1 MKRKQVLALLLS
13 AAIIAGNV
21 MTVGATDIVSKDG
34 EIVFTEKAPEDK
46 ADVQETKELEVQE
59 KVEQNTEVETPV
71 VEKPVVEE
79 AKPEEPKIVEKHTNF
94 VQLPE
99 KKELK
104 SLETMAAEARLIDA
118 PITGVK
124 FEKSNYSTLAGQDMK
139 IYCNLL
145 PSNEHKTAYSSF
157 SVSDESIVDDYT
169 WQYTDRGYE
178 LSLHAKKAGKVT
190 ITCRATPD
198 GEKFFTDS
206 CTLTVKEGIVALESI
221 SLDKTSVTTTLKD
234 VEYETGLVR
243 VKLNP
248 ENPTVDKTLTVSSS
262 NPEVADATT
271 SGYNDQFRI
280 SFWKEGTATITA
292 SVAGKTATCKVT
304 ILSESGEV
312 GLESIQ
318 LNKTEL
324 RTTEGDKNK
333 LTVSYNPN
341 NTTVDKTVAWTSSDN
356 KVATVDEYGNVT
368 SVGAGTATITA
379 TVAGKTAT
387 CKVTV
392 TKKEVALESIKLNKT
407 AVSGK
412 VGDSEKLTV
421 SYNPNNTT
429 VDKTVAW
436 TSSDK
441 RVATV
446 DKNGNV
452 EMVGVGSATITAT
465 VAGKT
470 ATCKVTVSKKEVAL
484 ESIKLNKT
492 AVSGKI
498 GDSEKLT
505 VTYNPNNTTVDK
517 TVAWTSSDK
526 KVATVDKNGN
536 VEMVGVGTATI
547 TATVAGKTATCK
559 VTVSKKEVALESIKL
574 NKTAVSGKIGDSEK
588 LTVTY
593 NPNNTTVDKTVAWT
607 SSDKKVATVDK
618 NGNVEMVGVGSATI
632 TATVAGKT
640 ATCKVTVSKKEVA
653 LESIKLNKTA
663 VSGKVGD
670 SEKLTVTYNPNN
682 TTVDK
687 TVAWT
692 SSDKKVATVDKN
704 GNVEMV
710 GVGTATI
717 TATVA
722 GKTATCKV
730 TVSKKEV
737 ALESIK
743 LNKTAVSGKVGD
755 FEKLTVSYNP
765 NNTTVDKTV
774 AWTSSDKKVATV
786 DKNGNVEM
794 VGEGSATITATVAGK
809 TATCKVTVEKKEVA
823 LESIKLNKTAVSGK
837 VGDSEKLTVSYNP
850 NNTTVDKTVAW
861 TSSDKKV
868 ATVDKNGNVEMVGAG
883 SATITATVAG
893 KTATCKVTVEK
904 KDEALVVES
913 VKLDKANAK
922 MKKDESLKLTATVVA
937 NKEVKVNWSSSDET
951 IATVDKDGNVKA
963 LSTGTVTITAKAG
976 DKAATCT
983 IVVEDKKPEIPL
995 TPIEPSTPVTPEKPD
1010 EKPEEKPE
1018 VKPETKPQVKPEV
1031 KPENKPESSVPK
1043 TSDPAMLGLFGM
1055 AMAASAGVIAKLSK
1069 KKKDEE

>member
-1 MKRKQVLALLLS
+1 MGGMEKVKRKQVLALLLS
-13 AAIIAGNV
+13 VAIIAGNV

-34 EIVFTEKAPEDK
+34 EIVFTEMTPEDK
-46 ADVQETKELEVQE
+46 ADVQETKEPEVQE
-59 KVEQNTEVETPV
+59 KVEENT
-71 VEKPVVEE
+71 KVEE
-79 AKPEEPKIVEKHTNF
+79 SKIVEKHTNF

-104 SLETMAAEARLIDA
+104 SLEAMAAEARDLETF
-118 PITGVK
+118 PNMSGVK
-124 FEKSNYSTLAGQDMK
+124 FERSNYKMSAGQDMD
-139 IYCNLL
+139 IFCVYT
-145 PSNEHKTAYSSF
+145 PSGPVEILDDTVK
-157 SVSDESIVDDYT
+157 VSDESVLDYNWT
-169 WQYTDRGYE
+169 IENSKQKI
-178 LSLHAKKAGKVT
+178 SLHAKKTGTSTVT
-190 ITCRATPD
+190 YKATSD
-198 GEKFFTDS
+198 GEKWYTTT
-206 CTLTVKEGIVALESI
+206 CTVTVDEKSVALESI
-221 SLDKTSVTTTLKD
+221 SLDKTNVTTTLKD
-234 VEYETGLVR
+234 VEYETGLVK

-292 SVAGKTATCKVT
+292 TVAGKTATCKVT
-304 ILSESGEV
+304 ILGDSGEV
-312 GLESIQ
+312 ALESIQ

-356 KVATVDEYGNVT
+356 KVATVDKDGNVT

-379 TVAGKTAT
+379 TVAGK
-387 CKVTV
+387 K
-392 TKKEVALESIKLNKT
+392 
-407 AVSGK
+407 
-412 VGDSEKLTV
+412 
-421 SYNPNNTT
+421 
-429 VDKTVAW
+429 
-436 TSSDK
+436 
-441 RVATV
+441 
-446 DKNGNV
+446 
-452 EMVGVGSATITAT
+452 
-465 VAGKT
+465 
-470 ATCKVTVSKKEVAL
+470 
-484 ESIKLNKT
+484 
-492 AVSGKI
+492 
-498 GDSEKLT
+498 
-505 VTYNPNNTTVDK
+505 
-517 TVAWTSSDK
+517 
-526 KVATVDKNGN
+526 
-536 VEMVGVGTATI
+536 
-547 TATVAGKTATCK
+547 
-559 VTVSKKEVALESIKL
+559 
-574 NKTAVSGKIGDSEK
+574 
-588 LTVTY
+588 
-593 NPNNTTVDKTVAWT
+593 
-607 SSDKKVATVDK
+607 
-618 NGNVEMVGVGSATI
+618 
-632 TATVAGKT
+632 

-687 TVAWT
+687 TVAWS

-710 GVGTATI
+710 GVGSATI

-722 GKTATCKV
+722 GKKATCKV

-743 LNKTAVSGKVGD
+743 LNKTS
-755 FEKLTVSYNP
+755 
-765 NNTTVDKTV
+765 
-774 AWTSSDKKVATV
+774 
-786 DKNGNVEM
+786 
-794 VGEGSATITATVAGK
+794 
-809 TATCKVTVEKKEVA
+809 
-823 LESIKLNKTAVSGK
+823 VSGK
-837 VGDSEKLTVSYNP
+837 VGDSEKLTVTYNP

-913 VKLDKANAK
+913 VKLDKANAE

-937 NKEVKVNWSSSDET
+937 NKEVEVNWSSSDET

-963 LSTGTVTITAKAG
+963 LSAGTVTITAKAG

-995 TPIEPSTPVTPEKPD
+995 TPLEPSIPVEPEKPEIPLTPIEPSTPVTPESPD
-1010 EKPEEKPE
+1010 EKPE
-1018 VKPETKPQVKPEV
+1018 VKPETKPENKPQV

-1043 TSDPAMLGLFGM
+1043 TGDPAMVGLFGM

>member
-34 EIVFTEKAPEDK
+34 EIVFTEMAPESKVEDK
-46 ADVQETKELEVQE
+46 VDAADVQETKEPEVQE

-79 AKPEEPKIVEKHTNF
+79 PKAEEQEAEESKIVEKHTNF

-104 SLETMAAEARLIDA
+104 SLEAMAAEARDLETF
-118 PITGVK
+118 PNMSGVK
-124 FEKSNYSTLAGQDMK
+124 FERSNYKMSAGQDMD
-139 IYCNLL
+139 IFCVYT
-145 PSNEHKTAYSSF
+145 PSGPVEILDDTVK
-157 SVSDESIVDDYT
+157 VSDESVLDYDWT
-169 WQYTDRGYE
+169 IENSKQKI
-178 LSLHAKKAGKVT
+178 SLHAKKAGTSTVT
-190 ITCRATPD
+190 YKATSD
-198 GEKFFTDS
+198 GEKWYTAT
-206 CTLTVKEGIVALESI
+206 CTVTVDEKSVALESI
-221 SLDKTSVTTTLKD
+221 SLDKTNITTTLKD
-234 VEYETGLVR
+234 VEYETGLVK

-292 SVAGKTATCKVT
+292 TVAGKTATCKVT
-304 ILSESGEV
+304 ILGDSGEV
-312 GLESIQ
+312 ALESIQ

-356 KVATVDEYGNVT
+356 KVATVDKDGNVT

-392 TKKEVALESIKLNKT
+392 SKKEVALESIKLNKT

-441 RVATV
+441 
-446 DKNGNV
+446 
-452 EMVGVGSATITAT
+452 
-465 VAGKT
+465 
-470 ATCKVTVSKKEVAL
+470 
-484 ESIKLNKT
+484 
-492 AVSGKI
+492 
-498 GDSEKLT
+498 
-505 VTYNPNNTTVDK
+505 
-517 TVAWTSSDK
+517 
-526 KVATVDKNGN
+526 
-536 VEMVGVGTATI
+536 
-547 TATVAGKTATCK
+547 
-559 VTVSKKEVALESIKL
+559 
-574 NKTAVSGKIGDSEK
+574 
-588 LTVTY
+588 
-593 NPNNTTVDKTVAWT
+593 
-607 SSDKKVATVDK
+607 KVATVDK

-632 TATVAGKT
+632 TATVAGKK
-640 ATCKVTVSKKEVA
+640 ATCKVTVS
-653 LESIKLNKTA
+653 
-663 VSGKVGD
+663 
-670 SEKLTVTYNPNN
+670 
-682 TTVDK
+682 
-687 TVAWT
+687 
-692 SSDKKVATVDKN
+692 
-704 GNVEMV
+704 
-710 GVGTATI
+710 
-717 TATVA
+717 
-722 GKTATCKV
+722 
-730 TVSKKEV
+730 
-737 ALESIK
+737 
-743 LNKTAVSGKVGD
+743 
-755 FEKLTVSYNP
+755 
-765 NNTTVDKTV
+765 
-774 AWTSSDKKVATV
+774 
-786 DKNGNVEM
+786 
-794 VGEGSATITATVAGK
+794 
-809 TATCKVTVEKKEVA
+809 KKEVA

-893 KTATCKVTVEK
+893 KTATCKVTVSKKEVALESIKLNKTAVSGKVGDSEKLTVSYNPNNTTVDKTVAWTSSDKKVATVDKNGNVEMVGAGSATITATVAGKKATCKVTVSKKEVALESIKLNKTAVSGKVGDSEKLTVTYNPNNTTVDKTVAWTSSDKKVATVDKNGNVEMVGVGSATITATVAGKKATCKVTVSKKEVALESIKLNKTAVSGKVGDFEKLTVSYNPNNTTVDKTVAWSSSDKKVATVDKNGNVEMVGVGSATITATVAGKTATCKVTVEK

-937 NKEVKVNWSSSDET
+937 NKEVEVNWSSSDET

-995 TPIEPSTPVTPEKPD
+995 TPLEPSIPVEPEKPEIPLTPIEPSTPVTPETPD
-1010 EKPEEKPE
+1010 EKPE
-1018 VKPETKPQVKPEV
+1018 VKPGTKPENKPQV

-1043 TSDPAMLGLFGM
+1043 TGDPAMVGLFGM
-1055 AMAASAGVIAKLSK
+1055 TMAASAGVIAKLSK